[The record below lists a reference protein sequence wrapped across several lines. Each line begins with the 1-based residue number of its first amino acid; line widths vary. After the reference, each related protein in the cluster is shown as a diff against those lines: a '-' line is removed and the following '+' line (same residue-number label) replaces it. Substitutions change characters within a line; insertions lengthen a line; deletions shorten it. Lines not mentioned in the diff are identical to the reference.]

1 MAARKF
7 YVNCREQGIKL
18 TMQDAREL
26 RAKWI
31 ATFDEMTEHMQPT
44 EIHDTKMS
52 QYGKKDT
59 AEDDEEA
66 AMESEETGDQLY
78 KSVLVNGMVRNRC
91 RYCAALNYQ
100 FQGLAAYGVKLAM
113 WNIAMAGYLDRL
125 VNMIHSYLSESKR
138 K

>member
-18 TMQDAREL
+18 TMNDAREL

-44 EIHDTKMS
+44 EIHDTKKPMS
-52 QYGKKDT
+52 QYGKRGT
-59 AEDDEEA
+59 EDEEEA

-78 KSVLVNGMVRNRC
+78 RSVLVNGMVRNRC
-91 RYCAALNYQ
+91 KYCAALNYQ
-100 FQGLAAYGVKLAM
+100 SNEADVKSGELLEAQ
-113 WNIAMAGYLDRL
+113 NG
-125 VNMIHSYLSESKR
+125 
-138 K
+138 